1 MRKTSWNQYLSLENP
16 WSKRLLGL
24 EEWSITRDILQVER
38 EYDRD
43 KYGKLLSYNLTNVEE
58 HIIKQMKGEEIDVND
73 KFVFSLNEELFET
86 NVNMASRIYQS
97 IISQVTK
104 SYNPQRICELGCG
117 YGQNFS
123 FLSNFCSE
131 IYGGEYSE
139 NAVKIANKLGLEVNK
154 FNYYNLDDYKIIRKG
169 SIVLTCHSVEQLP
182 SAETMIQG
190 LLENRD
196 NIDMVIHFEPTF
208 LSSRN
213 SLVGLLRN
221 KYIEINNY
229 NMDLASILCEQ
240 HRDYVE
246 LREFR
251 PDVIGLNPLNSTNII
266 VWNFK

>member
-1 MRKTSWNQYLSLENP
+1 
-16 WSKRLLGL
+16 
-24 EEWSITRDILQVER
+24 
-38 EYDRD
+38 
-43 KYGKLLSYNLTNVEE
+43 
-58 HIIKQMKGEEIDVND
+58 
-73 KFVFSLNEELFET
+73 
-86 NVNMASRIYQS
+86 
-97 IISQVTK
+97 
-104 SYNPQRICELGCG
+104 
-117 YGQNFS
+117 
-123 FLSNFCSE
+123 
-131 IYGGEYSE
+131 
-139 NAVKIANKLGLEVNK
+139 
-154 FNYYNLDDYKIIRKG
+154 
-169 SIVLTCHSVEQLP
+169 
-182 SAETMIQG
+182 MIQG

-196 NIDMVIHFEPTF
+196 NIDMVIHSEPTF